1 MIYQKLRGTDLKVSE
16 IGLGTNA
23 VGGHNLFTD
32 LNEVDG
38 IEMVDAALQLGITFI
53 DTADIYGKGRSEEL
67 IGEVLT
73 RYNREDV
80 VVATKGGRRWFADGS
95 VVVDNTPQYLRSA
108 LESSLHRLKTD
119 YVDLYYLHFPDTK
132 TPLAEAIGELAKLKQ
147 EGKIKAI
154 GISNVSLEQLK
165 EANVHGDISVLQSPY
180 HLLDRFAEQKLLPY
194 TRENNISFIPYGPL
208 AYGLLGGKYT
218 DDFKLAEGDWRRGQP
233 LFEKEAFKKSLKI
246 VSSLKELAEEKE
258 TTLTNL
264 SLAWLLS
271 QEGIDAVIPGGK
283 RKDQVV
289 LNSRTSDVTF
299 TQKDLDMIEDI
310 IKS

>member
-32 LNEVDG
+32 LNEADG

-67 IGEVLT
+67 IGDVLK
-73 RYNREDV
+73 RHNRTDV
-80 VVATKGGRRWFADGS
+80 VVATKGARRWFEDGS
-95 VVVDNTPQYLRSA
+95 VVVDNTPEYMRTA
-108 LESSLHRLKTD
+108 LERSLQRLKTD
-119 YVDLYYLHFPDTK
+119 YIDLYYLHFPDLK
-132 TPLAEAIGELAKLKQ
+132 TPLVEAIGELTKFKQ

-154 GISNVSLEQLK
+154 GISNVSLSQLK

-180 HLLDRFAEQKLLPY
+180 NLLDRSAEEELLPY

-218 DDFKLAEGDWRRGQP
+218 EEFKLTEGDWRKGQP
-233 LFEKEAFKKSLKI
+233 LFEQEAFKKNLKI
-246 VSSLKELAEEKE
+246 VSRLKEMAEEKE
-258 TTLTNL
+258 TTVTNL

-283 RKDQVV
+283 RKDQVI
-289 LNSRTSDVTF
+289 LNSLTSDVTF
-299 TQKDLDMIEDI
+299 AQNELDLIEDI
-310 IKS
+310 VKG

>member
-38 IEMVDAALQLGITFI
+38 IEMVDAALQLGITFV

-180 HLLDRFAEQKLLPY
+180 HLLDRSAEQKLLPY

-246 VSSLKELAEEKE
+246 VSSLKELAEKKE

-299 TQKDLDMIEDI
+299 TQKDLDIIEGI

>member
-53 DTADIYGKGRSEEL
+53 DTADIYGKGRSEEH

-73 RYNREDV
+73 KYNRADV
-80 VVATKGGRRWFADGS
+80 VIATKGGRRWFADGS
-95 VVVDNTPQYLRSA
+95 VVVDNTPQYLRNA

-119 YVDLYYLHFPDTK
+119 YVDLYYLHYPDTK
-132 TPLAEAIGELAKLKQ
+132 TPLAEAIGELTKLKQ

-165 EANVHGDISVLQSPY
+165 EANVHGDISVMQSSY
-180 HLLDRFAEQKLLPY
+180 HLLDRSAEERILPY

-218 DDFKLAEGDWRRGQP
+218 EDFELAEGDWRRSLP
-233 LFEKEAFKKSLKI
+233 LFEKETFKKNLKI

-258 TTLTNL
+258 TTVTNL

-271 QEGIDAVIPGGK
+271 QEGVDAVIPGGK
-283 RKDQVV
+283 RKEQVTI
-289 LNSRTSDVTF
+289 NSRTSDVTF
-299 TQKDLDMIEDI
+299 TQKDLNIIEGI
-310 IKS
+310 IKN